1 MAPPEAG
8 VIDYIQTLSDRLPT
22 GLQDRYAD
30 SLLSLSKDLVQAPT
44 ATTPVD
50 VDQLIQ
56 WHFDQFSA
64 AAETAMQQDASRAI
78 EEQARRQ
85 TAVLAGTAAAGFF
98 MMFLLLVFV
107 FVLVKIER
115 NLRRLPVAV
124 ERQAEAM

>member
-1 MAPPEAG
+1 
-8 VIDYIQTLSDRLPT
+8 
-22 GLQDRYAD
+22 
-30 SLLSLSKDLVQAPT
+30 
-44 ATTPVD
+44 
-50 VDQLIQ
+50 
-56 WHFDQFSA
+56 
-64 AAETAMQQDASRAI
+64 MQQDASRAI